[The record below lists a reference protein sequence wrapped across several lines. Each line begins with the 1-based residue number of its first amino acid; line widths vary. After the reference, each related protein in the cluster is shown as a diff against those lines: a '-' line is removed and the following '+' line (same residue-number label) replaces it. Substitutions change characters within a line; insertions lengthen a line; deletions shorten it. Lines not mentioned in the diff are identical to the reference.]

1 MEWNE
6 IRSQVDVGHLMRAV
20 EHFHDWY
27 LAGIKYDPL
36 ARADDGSKNL
46 ARFMSETDALTILL
60 RYDSTDDRGDWLE
73 IELQFL
79 GVYRM
84 GFGPLKEPDPFYYEC
99 WLEETTRG
107 WAFVGEDP
115 LTDEER
121 THPPE
126 GQIQPLCHRQ
136 RGQVEVGK
144 RVFAGARER
153 RRAVM
158 SWGA

>member
-1 MEWNE
+1 MERNE

-60 RYDSTDDRGDWLE
+60 RYDSTDDRGDWPE

-84 GFGPLKEPDPFYYEC
+84 GFGPLKEPDPFYEC

-121 THPPE
+121 THPQKVKSNLYAIGSEVRWRLVSGSLWAQESEE
-126 GQIQPLCHRQ
+126 GR
-136 RGQVEVGK
+136 
-144 RVFAGARER
+144 
-153 RRAVM
+153 
-158 SWGA
+158 

>member
-6 IRSQVDVGHLMRAV
+6 IRSQVDVGHLMRAI

-60 RYDSTDDRGDWLE
+60 RYDSTDDRGDWPE

-84 GFGPLKEPDPFYYEC
+84 GFGPLKEPDPFYEC

-107 WAFVGEDP
+107 WAFVGENP

-121 THPPE
+121 AHPQKVKSNLYAI
-126 GQIQPLCHRQ
+126 GS
-136 RGQVEVGK
+136 EVRWRLVSGSLW
-144 RVFAGARER
+144 AQER